1 MNEKALLSSLDVWA
15 QPVTLNLVLGPS
27 TWHSRFLLENPVSLQ
42 GPDLKLLEVSS
53 NWAAAESME
62 HPECPTS
69 REHTFLD
76 NSEVNKTQLATLTS
90 CYLLPQCHPH
100 QFFCAQVT
108 ALCFFSLVQPLTSL
122 PHHHTITHHCLP

>member
-15 QPVTLNLVLGPS
+15 QPVTLNPVLGPS

-76 NSEVNKTQLATLTS
+76 NSWTNLRSTKPNLLPSHPVIYSLNATLIS
-90 CYLLPQCHPH
+90 FFVLKSLLSASSPWSN
-100 QFFCAQVT
+100 
-108 ALCFFSLVQPLTSL
+108 LSLISP
-122 PHHHTITHHCLP
+122 ITTL